1 MPLYKN
7 GSFVQ
12 DAWTTIREGEAISP
26 AGHVIA
32 PLAWWQ
38 AERQAFDQ
46 SHVPIGVLI
55 EPGASIDDFIADL
68 PHLALIAL
76 VIPKFQDG
84 RPYSMARLL
93 RERHGFKGEV
103 RATGEVLIDQIQPM
117 LRCGFDAFEITD
129 PVTQAAL
136 EAGRVPGV
144 THFYQPGVNEAP
156 QAGARPWLRQA
167 ER

>member
-7 GSFVQ
+7 GSFAQ
-12 DAWTTIREGEAISP
+12 DTWATIREGEEISP

-38 AERQAFDQ
+38 AERQAFAG
-46 SHVPIGVLI
+46 SHVPIGVRI
-55 EPGASIDDFIADL
+55 EPGAAIEEFVEDL
-68 PHLALIAL
+68 PRFALIAL
-76 VIPKFQDG
+76 AIPKFQDG
-84 RPYSMARLL
+84 RAYSMARLL
-93 RERHGFKGEV
+93 RERHGFKGEL
-103 RATGEVLIDQIQPM
+103 RAVGEVLIDQIQPL
-117 LRCGFDAFEITD
+117 LRCGFDSFEITD

-136 EAGRVPGV
+136 EEGRIPGV

>member
-12 DAWTTIREGEAISP
+12 DPWTTIAEGEAISP

-32 PLAWWQ
+32 PLSWWQ
-38 AERQAFDQ
+38 AERQAFAG
-46 SHVPIGVLI
+46 SHVPIGVRI
-55 EPGASIDDFIADL
+55 EAGAAIDDFLDDL
-68 PHLALIAL
+68 PRFALIAL
-76 VIPKFQDG
+76 AVPKFQDG
-84 RPYSMARLL
+84 RAYSTARLL
-93 RERHGFKGEV
+93 RERYGFKGEL

-117 LRCGFDAFEITD
+117 LRCGFDAFDITD

-144 THFYQPGVNEAP
+144 THFYQPGVGEAP
-156 QAGARPWLRQA
+156 QKGARPWLRQA
-167 ER
+167 GR